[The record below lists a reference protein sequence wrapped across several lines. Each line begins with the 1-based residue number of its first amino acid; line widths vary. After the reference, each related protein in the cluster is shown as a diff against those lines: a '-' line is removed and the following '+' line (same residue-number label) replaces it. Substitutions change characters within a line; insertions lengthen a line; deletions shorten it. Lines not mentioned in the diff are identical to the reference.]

1 VQIGAASTASS
12 LASAVKIPHPVTIPP
27 RARIPIGPGDL
38 SLRPM
43 MWMFVAILVTFLV
56 TRMVTR
62 KIRSGSGSGAGLGNV
77 HIGGNHIHHQ
87 VFGILIMIGTGIL
100 LVSEMPRGAG
110 LDGAAAAFGVGV
122 ALTVDEFAL
131 WLHLEDVYWTARG
144 RKSFDA
150 TFCVLVVTG
159 ALIGGVDF
167 VTGQIGTA
175 AWWSSVAVLLVSL
188 LLCAIC
194 LLKGKVLT
202 GVIGIFISVVAL
214 VGAVRL
220 AKPGSWWA
228 ERRYATRPHLARRAA
243 RRHQRQ
249 EQRWNQ
255 LRDLVAGAPSLVS
268 ERISDRISDR
278 HH

>member
-1 VQIGAASTASS
+1 VQVGAAIAASS
-12 LASAVKIPHPVTIPP
+12 RVAAVKIPHPVPLP
-27 RARIPIGPGDL
+27 GRARIPIGPGDL

-43 MWMFVAILVTFLV
+43 MWMFVAILITFLLTRTV
-56 TRMVTR
+56 TRL
-62 KIRSGSGSGAGLGNV
+62 IRSGSGGGAGLGNV

-100 LVSEMPRGAG
+100 LVSQMPHGAG
-110 LDGAAAAFGVGV
+110 LDGAAAAFGVGI

-150 TFCVLVVTG
+150 IFCVLVVCG

-167 VTGQIGTA
+167 VTGRIGTT

-188 LLCAIC
+188 VLCAIC

-202 GVIGIFISVVAL
+202 GIIGIFISVVAL
-214 VGAVRL
+214 IGAIRL

-228 ERRYATRPHLARRAA
+228 SHRYANRPHLARRAA

-249 EQRWNQ
+249 EERWNW

-268 ERISDRISDR
+268 EISDRISDR
-278 HH
+278 PH